1 MSSGGTVGGGGI
13 NDTSAAAERALIES
27 YRRMSMVEKW
37 YQMGEIFRTAKS
49 LHAAGVR
56 FRNPDAS
63 DEDIHRAWLLQMLGP
78 DLVQTIQASVQASR

>member
-1 MSSGGTVGGGGI
+1 MARL
-13 NDTSAAAERALIES
+13 NDTSADAERVLIES

-37 YQMGEIFRTAKS
+37 RQMGEIFSTAKS

-63 DEDIHRAWLLQMLGP
+63 DEEVHEAWLRQVLGP
-78 DLVQTIQASVQASR
+78 DLVRTIQESAHGST